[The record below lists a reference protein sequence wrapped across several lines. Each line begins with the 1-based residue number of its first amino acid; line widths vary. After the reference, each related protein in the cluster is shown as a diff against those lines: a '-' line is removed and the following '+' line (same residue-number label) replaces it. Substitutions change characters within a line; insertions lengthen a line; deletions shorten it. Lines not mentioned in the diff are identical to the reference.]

1 MATGLP
7 GVEVALPHPFLL
19 PVQHFLPILFSPFS
33 ASLPPSGSAQQWV
46 GGGPLR
52 EGDKCSAA
60 LPPTF
65 PVSFPS
71 ELSSHE
77 WKLHLSLPL
86 PVCLFLSLS
95 SSCLTDC
102 LMFSVLCLF
111 PFCLFLGIFF
121 VSPSLLAVFIPSISP
136 IHHLLPSPPLP
147 LSIPAPSSFAELPTT
162 APCLLFGLQPHSILY
177 SALTAISLKCT
188 LDYVLSRLKIL

>member
-19 PVQHFLPILFSPFS
+19 PVQHFLSILFSPFS

-111 PFCLFLGIFF
+111 PFCLFLGIFP

-136 IHHLLPSPPLP
+136 IHQLLPSPTCPYPFQLHHLLLSFLQLP
-147 LSIPAPSSFAELPTT
+147 HACFLVSSLTPFFTLLSQRFL
-162 APCLLFGLQPHSILY
+162 
-177 SALTAISLKCT
+177 
-188 LDYVLSRLKIL
+188 